1 MLRRRMSMVI
11 LEALIKR
18 AANENGG
25 TFDGRYPDFN
35 AWSVT
40 DNITKSSFMVSTPEE
55 IPARFA
61 AARSRA

>member
-1 MLRRRMSMVI
+1 MLNTLASVSV
-11 LEALIKR
+11 EARIKI
-18 AANENGG
+18 AAVENGG

-40 DNITKSSFMVSTPEE
+40 DNITKSSFMVSAPEE

-61 AARSRA
+61 AARRNQA